1 MTETQ
6 LGQTYT
12 ALAVATALVGQA
24 NASLFLAAL
33 SLALIIRQSDAAE
46 ALALIAQ
53 AERLTGTRVSA
64 IPFLF
69 QPSNS

>member
-1 MTETQ
+1 MTETR

-12 ALAVATALVGQA
+12 ALAVATARVRQA
-24 NASLFLAAL
+24 NASLFLATL

-53 AERLTGTRVSA
+53 VERLTSTRVSA